1 MEFCTACGRPWE
13 ETDRFCAGCGTEL
26 PAAPL
31 APAYSVGLDDTD
43 PDGIPVIWEISPVE
57 SIVISPGEQ
66 PASYDQSLPVLTADR
81 APVQPAQEI
90 PPFPLVPFPEDLR
103 QPSRRRRG
111 TMVLAVFGL
120 ALLVIAAGA
129 LALTSMRNART
140 VASTATTDPP
150 RRPASPRATARQPP
164 PSPARTPHKAARAG
178 IVTVSAAAADSPATA
193 AVTALLGRYFT
204 AINSRDYAAYESLL
218 DGQMRQRVSASR
230 FASGYA
236 TTKDSAAT
244 VTGISG
250 TADRL
255 AAAVTFTSH
264 QQPAD
269 SPSGS
274 SCTAWA
280 ITLYLVRSGGGYLIG
295 TPAPGYQASYRSC

>member
-1 MEFCTACGRPWE
+1 
-13 ETDRFCAGCGTEL
+13 
-26 PAAPL
+26 
-31 APAYSVGLDDTD
+31 
-43 PDGIPVIWEISPVE
+43 
-57 SIVISPGEQ
+57 
-66 PASYDQSLPVLTADR
+66 
-81 APVQPAQEI
+81 
-90 PPFPLVPFPEDLR
+90 
-103 QPSRRRRG
+103 
-111 TMVLAVFGL
+111 MVLAVFGL
-120 ALLVIAAGA
+120 ALLVIAAGV
-129 LALTSMRNART
+129 LALTSMRNGGT
-140 VASTATTDPP
+140 VASTATTAPP
-150 RRPASPRATARQPP
+150 RRPASPRTTARQPA
-164 PSPARTPHKAARAG
+164 PSPARTPHTARKAAQAG
-178 IVTVSAAAADSPATA
+178 IVTVSAAAADSPAAA

-218 DGQMRQRVSASR
+218 DGQVRQQVSASR

-250 TADRL
+250 TADGL

-274 SCTAWA
+274 SCTAWT